1 MTDLLAIIFISLGV
15 ITFTIGSLGVFKFKY
30 VLNRIHSASI
40 CDTLGTLLIIIGLI
54 FIASDFYHA
63 IKLILV
69 VLFMWLTNPVANN
82 FIARVERMT
91 NIHWKERVEDEK

>member
-1 MTDLLAIIFISLGV
+1 MTDLIGAIFISLGV
-15 ITFTIGSLGVFKFKY
+15 LAFLIGSLGVFKFKY

-40 CDTLGTLLIIIGLI
+40 SDTLGTFLIIIGLI
-54 FIASDFYHA
+54 FLCGNFYHA

-69 VLFMWLTNPVANN
+69 IIFMWLTNPVANN

-91 NIHWKERVEDEK
+91 NIHWKERVGEKK